1 MAQNKDD
8 KDEKVAII
16 PRAEYRDDLETE
28 VNFQLARINASHPF
42 RVTKKY
48 DRIVIPDFKP
58 HEKRERLDWELE
70 EIRRCIHGHDGMPG
84 RYYYFF
90 NHVKIKH
97 KKKGIIRP
105 DFRATQLFWAKTK
118 ERVMN
123 TPGTGIVMIKRRQ
136 VGMSWDMSADNI
148 YDAQFNH
155 EWDLGMNSKSEAD
168 SRKLFLKHKFIH
180 RTQSPFLRAMVHI
193 DRRDAMVFGRW
204 VEKQK
209 KNVGTMSTITS
220 VAPTPTAHAGNQYRK
235 LVMDEA
241 GECFSP
247 EFKVLMADGGVKQV
261 KDIVVGDR
269 VMGVDSKPKEV
280 INTTTGFDEMY
291 EVTGRRGVRFR
302 INSRHKLPLYHSHHG
317 YRELTAEEY
326 TSLPSAKQRYYQL
339 QQVGVDFEQNKY
351 FFDPYWLGLWLGDG
365 DKDGPTVVTADDE
378 IFNYLTEESP
388 IYHNLNYSV
397 YQNEIRGVNLTI
409 KDGVSPVQ
417 ELKKLG
423 VFKNKRI
430 PEVYLKTS
438 RVDRLRLLAGLI
450 DSDGYKDS
458 RKDRYEIALNL
469 KPLAENVLELT
480 KSLGYAS
487 TLKHSRR
494 SLKRPDGSVYNYDQ
508 YRVSIDGNNLNEI
521 PCRLARKQ
529 VLAEATVSKGRRD
542 PMKTGFAIRSLGRG
556 EYAGFKLKEDSLFV
570 GADFLVHHNCDV
582 VAIWSNAEDTLMQD
596 GILVCTPFIFGTMG
610 DTDTV
615 GQGLMEF
622 WKNHKVYG
630 LEQFAF
636 WGYNCLIIDELG
648 NDDIENS
655 LRWIIYERKRRE
667 EGATR
672 IYKKFLQ
679 KYPITEEDA
688 FLSISGVGVGDPIL
702 LGRQRLHLFDNPPQA
717 FTGYMRPRL
726 GSGIITTSLK

>member
-105 DFRATQLFWAKTK
+105 DFRTTQMLWAKTK
-118 ERVMN
+118 ERIMN

-155 EWDLGMNSKSEAD
+155 QWDIGMNSKSEAD

-209 KNVGTMSTITS
+209 KNLGTMSTITS

-235 LVMDEA
+235 LVIDEA
-241 GECFSP
+241 GE
-247 EFKVLMADGGVKQV
+247 LD
-261 KDIVVGDR
+261 
-269 VMGVDSKPKEV
+269 
-280 INTTTGFDEMY
+280 
-291 EVTGRRGVRFR
+291 
-302 INSRHKLPLYHSHHG
+302 L
-317 YRELTAEEY
+317 
-326 TSLPSAKQRYYQL
+326 
-339 QQVGVDFEQNKY
+339 
-351 FFDPYWLGLWLGDG
+351 
-365 DKDGPTVVTADDE
+365 
-378 IFNYLTEESP
+378 
-388 IYHNLNYSV
+388 
-397 YQNEIRGVNLTI
+397 
-409 KDGVSPVQ
+409 
-417 ELKKLG
+417 
-423 VFKNKRI
+423 
-430 PEVYLKTS
+430 
-438 RVDRLRLLAGLI
+438 
-450 DSDGYKDS
+450 
-458 RKDRYEIALNL
+458 
-469 KPLAENVLELT
+469 
-480 KSLGYAS
+480 
-487 TLKHSRR
+487 
-494 SLKRPDGSVYNYDQ
+494 
-508 YRVSIDGNNLNEI
+508 
-521 PCRLARKQ
+521 
-529 VLAEATVSKGRRD
+529 
-542 PMKTGFAIRSLGRG
+542 
-556 EYAGFKLKEDSLFV
+556 
-570 GADFLVHHNCDV
+570 

-596 GILVCTPFIFGTMG
+596 GVLVCTPFIFGTMG

-667 EGATR
+667 GGATR

-702 LGRQRLHLFDNPPQA
+702 LGRQRLYLFDNPPIR
-717 FTGYMRPRL
+717 FVGNMRPKL
-726 GSGIITTSLK
+726 GVGITPNIITSLS